1 MTNIYIPT
9 ITIKINTKDVMKI
22 IINYNNIN
30 YTKRTNFFNQI
41 KLIKN

>member
-22 IINYNNIN
+22 IINYNKMKIMQ
-30 YTKRTNFFNQI
+30 KI
-41 KLIKN
+41 KKSITII